1 MTTILDPTDERV
13 PVERQITARTGDISG
28 VIGLLDINKPRGN
41 ILLDELDRLL
51 ASRYPKVEVKRYTK
65 PTFTKPCPPDLRLKI
80 KAECDVLVEGLAD

>member
-65 PTFTKPCPPDLRLKI
+65 PTVTKPCPPDLRLKI

>member
-41 ILLDELDRLL
+41 VLLDELEVLL
-51 ASRYPKVEVKRYTK
+51 AARYPKVTLRRYTK
-65 PTFTKPCPPDLRLKI
+65 PTFTKPCPSDLRLKI
-80 KAECDVLVEGLAD
+80 KSECNVLVEALAD